1 MILTCF
7 TKMAVARLIM
17 VRFSIRKKFW
27 KLQVGRQLKINVEML
42 YFYSIGPKIG
52 ASVDPPC

>member
-1 MILTCF
+1 MSLTCF
-7 TKMAVARLIM
+7 TKVAVARLIM

-27 KLQVGRQLKINVEML
+27 KLQVGRHLKINAEMQ
-42 YFYSIGPKIG
+42 YFFSIGPKID